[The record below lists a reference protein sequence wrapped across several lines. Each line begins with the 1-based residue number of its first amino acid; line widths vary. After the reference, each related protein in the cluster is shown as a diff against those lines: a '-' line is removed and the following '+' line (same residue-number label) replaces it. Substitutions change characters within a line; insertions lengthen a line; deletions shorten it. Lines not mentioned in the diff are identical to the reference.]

1 MSKSIQTR
9 LETLEQAAGDT
20 GHRGPVILLRMNE
33 TEAQALE
40 RCGHPPGTEAFFIKL
55 VPLQPRPIGGQHAK
69 A

>member
-1 MSKSIQTR
+1 MSKSIQSR

-33 TEAQALE
+33 TEVQALE
-40 RCGHPPGTEAFFIKL
+40 RCGHPPETDAFFIKL
-55 VPLQPRPIGGQHAK
+55 VPMEPIGRQHAK

>member
-1 MSKSIQTR
+1 MSKSIQSR

-33 TEAQALE
+33 TEVQALE
-40 RCGHPPGTEAFFIKL
+40 RCGHAPETDAFFIKL
-55 VPLQPRPIGGQHAK
+55 VPMEPFGEQHAK